1 MSNIR
6 HISEFDVFFL
16 SYDEPNAEENWAD
29 LSNLCPWAQRIQGVK
44 GLDEVHKAA
53 ARVSETERFLTV
65 DGDTRADAAFFDLE
79 LDFDNPKFQA
89 TTLSWAGRNHV
100 NGLIYG
106 NGGLK
111 LWWRQNVLDMKTH
124 EKAEKEEEKVDFC
137 WHDNYR
143 QMNDCFSTTYPNG
156 SPYQAFRSGFR
167 EGVKMSLDQGIPV
180 DKDRYEESIWPVNYR
195 RLLTWAT
202 VGADV
207 PYGIWSIYGTRLGIY
222 QTMIE
227 DEWDFGLISDY
238 DWMKEFFQN
247 EACNF
252 DCSSTNYCGS
262 SSVKEATAQLGRQLR
277 HDLRIQLVE
286 LDEEQSEFFKKVSE
300 GHQRRGAM
308 TVED

>member
-1 MSNIR
+1 MTIQ

-29 LSNLCPWAQRIQGVK
+29 LSNLCPWAQRIHGVE

-53 ARVSETERFLTV
+53 ARASGTERFLTV
-65 DGDTRADAAFFDLE
+65 DGDTKVHPDFFDLE

-89 TTLSWAGRNHV
+89 TTLSWSGRNHI

-156 SPYQAFRSGFR
+156 SPYQAFRAGFR
-167 EGVKMSLDQGIPV
+167 EGVKMSLDKGIPV
-180 DKDRYEESIWPVNYR
+180 DKDRYEESIWPTNYR

-207 PYGIWSIYGTRLGIY
+207 QYGIWSIYGTRLGIAK
-222 QTMIE
+222 TMI
-227 DEWDFGLISDY
+227 DTDWDFGLISDY
-238 DWMKEFFQN
+238 NWMREFF
-247 EACNF
+247 EEETRKF
-252 DCSSTNYCGS
+252 DQGTTSWAGYST
-262 SSVKEATAQLGRQLR
+262 VKEAVEYLGRSLR
-277 HDLRIQLVE
+277 QELRIQVAE
-286 LDEEQSEFFKKVSE
+286 LDAEQSEFFKKVSD

-308 TVED
+308 VVED